1 MAFSIFLLASKNL
14 LDDTS
19 PALFDAANNT
29 SRKGKL
35 PMTTTRRELLGAGA
49 SAALSFFPWGNTTPL
64 FAQTS
69 PAGAAATSQTWDE
82 GDLAHVLPTSNHNRI
97 LIKASFKKPLDAAP
111 ILQVGNQRISAVRS
125 DTRGSF
131 WQFHAGDLKPGTS
144 YELSLTSSDG
154 RSLCQPWKLST
165 MPGPDEL
172 PQKLRLLI
180 YSCAGG
186 HDLFSA
192 AQTGFGFLPAA
203 VRQRL
208 LGRGLSFA
216 PDALIA
222 NGDHVYWD
230 LLAPRAAPKLGA
242 SKAALEYA
250 RFDRD
255 APILGG
261 ANESALL
268 RAAGEQITPLYG
280 TRCRST
286 PVFFLQDDHD
296 HFDNDEATDEA
307 VTFPPDNFMLQS
319 ARATQRLWYPEFLPD
334 PNRSPGLPGSD
345 SPDQPSYR
353 PSGLSES
360 FGTLR
365 YGRLAE
371 VLLYDVRRTV
381 TLAGPTAV
389 FVAPDVEAW
398 LKARAAAKDVI
409 HLVNVPS
416 NPPGWSAGK
425 WGEWYPDLLGPD
437 GKLSEEIPKPYWQRG
452 WLSQHDRLMQALS
465 AMPGRIP
472 LVVSGDLHA
481 IGEGRMLR
489 SGHLN
494 FANNPVIAVL
504 PGPLGTSKGGWASE
518 FRGVGPKPP
527 QHLDMQETIT
537 PIEENGFLLADF
549 TPENITLR
557 YFKWNQKTQP
567 VSDIDTLE
575 PFHTTELKRN

>member
-1 MAFSIFLLASKNL
+1 M
-14 LDDTS
+14 
-19 PALFDAANNT
+19 P
-29 SRKGKL
+29 
-35 PMTTTRRELLGAGA
+35 TTRRELLGAGA
-49 SAALSFFPWGNTTPL
+49 ATALGFLPFGSLPNVV
-64 FAQTS
+64 AQTAPTAS
-69 PAGAAATSQTWDE
+69 SLVLNAWDDGE
-82 GDLAHVLPTSNHNRI
+82 LVHVLPTSSHNRI
-97 LIKASFKKPLDAAP
+97 LIKASFKKPLEAAP
-111 ILQVGNQRISAVRS
+111 ILRIGDQRISGVRS

-131 WQFHAGDLKPGTS
+131 WQFHAGDLKAGTS
-144 YELSLTSSDG
+144 YELSLGSSDG
-154 RSLCQPWKLST
+154 HGLCQPWTLST
-165 MPGPDEL
+165 MPAPDEL
-172 PQKLRLLI
+172 PSKLRLLV

-186 HDLFSA
+186 HDLFSSA
-192 AQTGFGFLPAA
+192 HTGFEFLPAA

-208 LGRGLSFA
+208 LRRGLSFA

-230 LLAPRAAPKLGA
+230 LLAPRAAPKLGG

-280 TRCRST
+280 TLCRST

-307 VTFPPDNFMLQS
+307 VTFPPDNFMLQA

-345 SPDQPSYR
+345 SADQSSFR

-381 TLAGPTAV
+381 TLAGPTGV

-398 LKARAAAKDVI
+398 LKARAATREVI

-425 WGEWYPDLLGPD
+425 WGEWYPDILGPD
-437 GKLSEEIPKPYWQRG
+437 GKLTEERPKPYWQRG
-452 WLSQHDRLMQALS
+452 WLSQHDRLMQSLS

-481 IGEGRMLR
+481 IGEGRMMR
-489 SGHLN
+489 SGQLD
-494 FANNPVIAVL
+494 FSSNPVIAVL
-504 PGPLGTSKGGWASE
+504 PGPLGTSTGGWASE
-518 FRGVGPKPP
+518 FRGVGPMPP
-527 QHLDMQETIT
+527 QHLDMQETVK
-537 PIEENGFLLADF
+537 PIEENGFLLIDF
-549 TPENITLR
+549 TPEAITLR

-567 VSDIDTLE
+567 ISDIDALE
-575 PFHTTELKRN
+575 PFHTTELKRA

>member
-1 MAFSIFLLASKNL
+1 MRRRHRCISHAKWQRSAGQRYRETPCHGGSQSGLRSSSNR
-14 LDDTS
+14 
-19 PALFDAANNT
+19 
-29 SRKGKL
+29 SRWAPRVLETYLRSRRG
-35 PMTTTRRELLGAGA
+35 RREYDPEVRTA
-49 SAALSFFPWGNTTPL
+49 
-64 FAQTS
+64 
-69 PAGAAATSQTWDE
+69 
-82 GDLAHVLPTSNHNRI
+82 R
-97 LIKASFKKPLDAAP
+97 
-111 ILQVGNQRISAVRS
+111 LQVHVAE
-125 DTRGSF
+125 
-131 WQFHAGDLKPGTS
+131 LKPRTS
-144 YELSLTSSDG
+144 YELILKASDG
-154 RSLCQPWKLST
+154 RALSQSWKLST
-165 MPGPDEL
+165 MPAPDDL
-172 PQKLRLLI
+172 PSKLRLLI

-192 AQTGFGFLPAA
+192 ARTGFGFLPAA

-208 LGRGLSFA
+208 LRRGLSFA

-242 SKAALEYA
+242 SKAAMGYA

-268 RAAGEQITPLYG
+268 RAAGEQISPLYG
-280 TRCRST
+280 TLCRST

-334 PNRSPGLPGSD
+334 PYRSPGLPGSD
-345 SPDQPSYR
+345 SPDQPGLR

-398 LKARAAAKDVI
+398 LEARAAAKDVI

-437 GKLSEEIPKPYWQRG
+437 GKLSEERPKP
-452 WLSQHDRLMQALS
+452 
-465 AMPGRIP
+465 
-472 LVVSGDLHA
+472 
-481 IGEGRMLR
+481 IG
-489 SGHLN
+489 
-494 FANNPVIAVL
+494 
-504 PGPLGTSKGGWASE
+504 
-518 FRGVGPKPP
+518 
-527 QHLDMQETIT
+527 
-537 PIEENGFLLADF
+537 NGAG
-549 TPENITLR
+549 
-557 YFKWNQKTQP
+557 
-567 VSDIDTLE
+567 S
-575 PFHTTELKRN
+575 RNMTG

>member
-19 PALFDAANNT
+19 PALFDAAHNP

-49 SAALSFFPWGNTTPL
+49 SAALSFFPWGNTTPV

-97 LIKASFKKPLDAAP
+97 LIKTSFKKPLDAAP

-172 PQKLRLLI
+172 PRKLRLLI
-180 YSCAGG
+180 YSFAGG

-208 LGRGLSFA
+208 LRRGLSFA
-216 PDALIA
+216 PDALIG

-242 SKAALEYA
+242 SKAALDYA

-261 ANESALL
+261 ANESELL
-268 RAAGEQITPLYG
+268 RAAGEQITPLIG
-280 TRCRST
+280 TLCRST
-286 PVFFLQDDHD
+286 PGFFL
-296 HFDNDEATDEA
+296 
-307 VTFPPDNFMLQS
+307 
-319 ARATQRLWYPEFLPD
+319 
-334 PNRSPGLPGSD
+334 
-345 SPDQPSYR
+345 
-353 PSGLSES
+353 
-360 FGTLR
+360 
-365 YGRLAE
+365 
-371 VLLYDVRRTV
+371 
-381 TLAGPTAV
+381 
-389 FVAPDVEAW
+389 
-398 LKARAAAKDVI
+398 
-409 HLVNVPS
+409 
-416 NPPGWSAGK
+416 
-425 WGEWYPDLLGPD
+425 
-437 GKLSEEIPKPYWQRG
+437 
-452 WLSQHDRLMQALS
+452 
-465 AMPGRIP
+465 
-472 LVVSGDLHA
+472 
-481 IGEGRMLR
+481 
-489 SGHLN
+489 
-494 FANNPVIAVL
+494 
-504 PGPLGTSKGGWASE
+504 
-518 FRGVGPKPP
+518 
-527 QHLDMQETIT
+527 
-537 PIEENGFLLADF
+537 
-549 TPENITLR
+549 
-557 YFKWNQKTQP
+557 
-567 VSDIDTLE
+567 
-575 PFHTTELKRN
+575 

>member
-1 MAFSIFLLASKNL
+1 M
-14 LDDTS
+14 
-19 PALFDAANNT
+19 P
-29 SRKGKL
+29 
-35 PMTTTRRELLGAGA
+35 TTRRELLGAGA
-49 SAALSFFPWGNTTPL
+49 ATALGFLPFGSLTKVV
-64 FAQTS
+64 AQTAPTAS
-69 PAGAAATSQTWDE
+69 SLVLNAWDDGE
-82 GDLAHVLPTSNHNRI
+82 LVHVLPTSSHNRI
-97 LIKASFKKPLDAAP
+97 LIKASFKKPLEAAP
-111 ILQVGNQRISAVRS
+111 ILRIGDQRISGVRS

-131 WQFHAGDLKPGTS
+131 WQFHAGDLKAGTS
-144 YELSLTSSDG
+144 YELSLGSSDG
-154 RSLCQPWKLST
+154 HGLCQPWTLST
-165 MPGPDEL
+165 MPAPDEL
-172 PQKLRLLI
+172 PSKLRLLV

-186 HDLFSA
+186 HDLFSSA
-192 AQTGFGFLPAA
+192 HTGFEFLPAA

-208 LGRGLSFA
+208 LRRGLSFA

-230 LLAPRAAPKLGA
+230 LLAPRAAPKLGG

-280 TRCRST
+280 TLCRST

-307 VTFPPDNFMLQS
+307 VTFPPDNFMLQA

-345 SPDQPSYR
+345 SADQSSFR

-398 LKARAAAKDVI
+398 LKARAATREVI

-425 WGEWYPDLLGPD
+425 WGEWYPDILGPD
-437 GKLSEEIPKPYWQRG
+437 GKLTEERPKPYWQRG
-452 WLSQHDRLMQALS
+452 WLSQHDRLMQSLS

-481 IGEGRMLR
+481 IGEGRMMR
-489 SGHLN
+489 SGQLD
-494 FANNPVIAVL
+494 FSSNPVIAVL
-504 PGPLGTSKGGWASE
+504 PGPLGTSTGGWASE
-518 FRGVGPKPP
+518 FRGVGPMPP
-527 QHLDMQETIT
+527 QHLDMQETVK
-537 PIEENGFLLADF
+537 PIEENGFLLMDF
-549 TPENITLR
+549 TPEAITLR

-567 VSDIDTLE
+567 ISDIDALE
-575 PFHTTELKRN
+575 PFHTTELKRA

>member
-1 MAFSIFLLASKNL
+1 MA
-14 LDDTS
+14 
-19 PALFDAANNT
+19 
-29 SRKGKL
+29 
-35 PMTTTRRELLGAGA
+35 TTRRGLLGAGA
-49 SAALSFFPWGNTTPL
+49 SAALGLIPL
-64 FAQTS
+64 GKTNSVFAQNS
-69 PAGAAATSQTWDE
+69 PTAATPTSQTWDDGE
-82 GDLAHVLPTSNHNRI
+82 LAHLLPTSNHDRI
-97 LIKASFKKPLDAAP
+97 LIKASFKKPLGATP
-111 ILQVGNQRISAVRS
+111 TLQVGDQRISGLRS
-125 DTRGSF
+125 DTRGYF

-144 YELSLTSSDG
+144 YELSLRSSDG
-154 RSLCQPWKLST
+154 RSLSQSWKLST
-165 MPGPDEL
+165 MPAPDDL
-172 PQKLRLLI
+172 PSKLRLLI

-192 AQTGFGFLPAA
+192 AHTGFGFLPAA

-208 LGRGLSFA
+208 LQRGLSFA
-216 PDALIA
+216 PDGLIA

-280 TRCRST
+280 TLCRST

-345 SPDQPSYR
+345 SPDQSSLR

-437 GKLSEEIPKPYWQRG
+437 GKLSEEKPKPYWQRG
-452 WLSQHDRLMQALS
+452 WLSQHDRLMQSLS

-494 FANNPVIAVL
+494 FSNNPVIAVL
-504 PGPLGTSKGGWASE
+504 PGPLGTSTGGWASE

-527 QHLDMQETIT
+527 QHLDMEETVT
-537 PIEENGFLLADF
+537 PIEENGFLIADF

-567 VSDIDTLE
+567 VTEIDSLE
-575 PFHTTELKRN
+575 PFHTTELRRT

>member
-1 MAFSIFLLASKNL
+1 MA
-14 LDDTS
+14 
-19 PALFDAANNT
+19 
-29 SRKGKL
+29 
-35 PMTTTRRELLGAGA
+35 TTRRELLGAGA
-49 SAALSFFPWGNTTPL
+49 SAALGLFPWGDSAPVL
-64 FAQTS
+64 AQTS
-69 PAGAAATSQTWDE
+69 PAGETAKSQTWDD
-82 GDLAHVLPTSNHNRI
+82 GDLAHVLPTSSHDRI
-97 LIKASFKKPLDAAP
+97 LIKASFRQPLDAAP
-111 ILQVGNQRISAVRS
+111 ILQVGDQRISGLRS

-131 WQFHAGDLKPGTS
+131 WQFHAGDLRPGTA
-144 YELSLTSSDG
+144 YELSLTSADG

-172 PQKLRLLI
+172 PSKLRLLI

-192 AQTGFGFLPAA
+192 AHTGFEFLPAA
-203 VRQRL
+203 VRQKL
-208 LGRGLSFA
+208 LRRGLSFS

-255 APILGG
+255 APVLGG

-280 TRCRST
+280 TLCRST

-345 SPDQPSYR
+345 SPDQSSFR
-353 PSGLSES
+353 PTGLSES

-381 TLAGPTAV
+381 TLAGPTGV

-398 LKARAAAKDVI
+398 LKARAAAREVI

-437 GKLSEEIPKPYWQRG
+437 GKLSEERPKPYWQRG
-452 WLSQHDRLMQALS
+452 WLSQHDRLMQSLS
-465 AMPGRIP
+465 AMSGRIP
-472 LVVSGDLHA
+472 LVISGDLHA
-481 IGEGRMLR
+481 IGEGRMMR

-494 FANNPVIAVL
+494 FSRNPVIAVL

-537 PIEENGFLLADF
+537 PIEENGFLLVDF
-549 TPENITLR
+549 TPESITLR

-575 PFHTTELKRN
+575 PFHTTELKRT

>member
-1 MAFSIFLLASKNL
+1 M
-14 LDDTS
+14 
-19 PALFDAANNT
+19 P
-29 SRKGKL
+29 
-35 PMTTTRRELLGAGA
+35 TTRRELLGAGA
-49 SAALSFFPWGNTTPL
+49 ATALGFLPFGSLTKVV
-64 FAQTS
+64 AQTAPTAS
-69 PAGAAATSQTWDE
+69 SLVLNAWDDGE
-82 GDLAHVLPTSNHNRI
+82 LVHVLPTSSHNRI
-97 LIKASFKKPLDAAP
+97 LIKASFKKPLEAAP
-111 ILQVGNQRISAVRS
+111 ILRIGDQRISGVRS

-131 WQFHAGDLKPGTS
+131 WQFHVGDLKAGTS
-144 YELSLTSSDG
+144 YELSLGSSDG
-154 RSLCQPWKLST
+154 HGLCQPWTLST
-165 MPGPDEL
+165 MPAPDEL
-172 PQKLRLLI
+172 PSKLRLLV

-186 HDLFSA
+186 HDLFSSA
-192 AQTGFGFLPAA
+192 HTGFEFLPAA

-208 LGRGLSFA
+208 LRRGLSFA

-230 LLAPRAAPKLGA
+230 LLAPRAAPKLGG

-255 APILGG
+255 ASILCG

-280 TRCRST
+280 TLCRST

-307 VTFPPDNFMLQS
+307 VTFPPDNFMLQA

-334 PNRSPGLPGSD
+334 PNRSAGLPGSD
-345 SPDQPSYR
+345 SADQSSFR

-381 TLAGPTAV
+381 TLAGPTGV

-398 LKARAAAKDVI
+398 LKARAATREVI

-425 WGEWYPDLLGPD
+425 WGEWYPDILGPD
-437 GKLSEEIPKPYWQRG
+437 GKLTEERPKPYWQRG
-452 WLSQHDRLMQALS
+452 WLSQHDRLMQSLS

-481 IGEGRMLR
+481 IGEGRMMR
-489 SGHLN
+489 SGQLD
-494 FANNPVIAVL
+494 FSSNPVIAVL
-504 PGPLGTSKGGWASE
+504 PGPLGTSTGGWASE
-518 FRGVGPKPP
+518 FRGVGPMPP
-527 QHLDMQETIT
+527 QHLDMRETVK
-537 PIEENGFLLADF
+537 PIEENGFLLLDF
-549 TPENITLR
+549 TPEAITLR

-567 VSDIDTLE
+567 ISDIDALE
-575 PFHTTELKRN
+575 PFHTTELKRA